1 MNNPRYENTH
11 GLVQDLEK
19 AVNTA
24 RFALRPSDVDS
35 SAMSEIREPEDCTT
49 MEEVRAGVD
58 DIDRRIVALIARR
71 FGFMNAAAR
80 IKANR
85 QAVRDERRKAEVLQ
99 KVKASAAEHGLDSEL
114 MGRIYEDLV
123 ESSIA
128 YEFVEF
134 DGLRSA

>member
-19 AVNTA
+19 AVNPA

-128 YEFVEF
+128 YEFEEF
-134 DGLRSA
+134 DRLRSA